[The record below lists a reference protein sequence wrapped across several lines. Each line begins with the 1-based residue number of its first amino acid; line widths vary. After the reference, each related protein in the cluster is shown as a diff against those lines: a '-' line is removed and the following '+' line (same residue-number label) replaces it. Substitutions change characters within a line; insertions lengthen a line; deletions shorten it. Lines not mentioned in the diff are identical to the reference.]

1 MWSFALEHR
10 AYWIDRSFKWQTRKF
25 LAHFWHFG
33 NSIKG
38 NEIDIAFQRIT
49 LSTQLMFCYFN
60 FMNTIQYEIHFPMII
75 PFLQVFFCHFE
86 PLVHRQHWL
95 ALKIEIF
102 RWISDFYRDWRK
114 IPSLPRDAE
123 MSHRIWQEETRCDED
138 GHCVSRDTAG
148 NTSWWQLILGAWS
161 YTELLRLRR
170 PWLCCY
176 NNYYYADTGPGNIT
190 LLCNT

>member
-60 FMNTIQYEIHFPMII
+60 FMNTIQNEIHFPMII

-102 RWISDFYRDWRK
+102 RWISDYYRDWRK
-114 IPSLPRDAE
+114 DPFSPSGCWDVSPDMTRRDE
-123 MSHRIWQEETRCDED
+123 MWWGWSLCEP
-138 GHCVSRDTAG
+138 GYSREYFMMTTDPGSVIT
-148 NTSWWQLILGAWS
+148 QR
-161 YTELLRLRR
+161 ELLRLRR

-176 NNYYYADTGPGNIT
+176 NNYYYADTGAW
-190 LLCNT
+190 